1 VRGTSLALSGRQGRN
16 GAPLHHREITMNK
29 NALSTLCGLTL
40 LSLAL
45 YAPSVF
51 GDEIQQQKKT
61 TTTETTT
68 TSTNSSG
75 TVSTFGPD
83 QIVIRTSPSASPL
96 TYQFEE
102 TTTFVDEAGNP
113 VERTTVT
120 TGAPVTV
127 YYSKSG
133 DKMVATKVVVK
144 KTTTTMP
151 RG

>member
-1 VRGTSLALSGRQGRN
+1 
-16 GAPLHHREITMNK
+16 MKK
-29 NALSTLCGLTL
+29 NSFLTLCGLTL

-45 YAPSVF
+45 YAPSAL

-61 TTTETTT
+61 TTTTTT
-68 TSTNSSG
+68 TTMNSSG
-75 TVSTFGPD
+75 TVSSFGPD
-83 QIVIRTSPSASPL
+83 QIVIRTGTSTSPI
-96 TYQFEE
+96 TYESTE

-113 VERTTVT
+113 VEQTTIT
-120 TGAPVTV
+120 AGSPVTV